1 MYNHVVGRA
10 ASFVSPVYYI
20 LLGLDPVLGGE
31 KRENVEESKFN
42 QYVFK
47 MEKKSKKEYSRKIF
61 GFVSSSNP
69 LYFHIFYANSY
80 MHIIFEDITGLQI
93 KMC

>member
-31 KRENVEESKFN
+31 KRENVGESKFN

-47 MEKKSKKEYSRKIF
+47 MEKNPKRIF
-61 GFVSSSNP
+61 
-69 LYFHIFYANSY
+69 
-80 MHIIFEDITGLQI
+80 
-93 KMC
+93 